1 MPKASASAMTNAS
14 IYLFVALGGA
24 LGATL
29 RFFIMQ
35 ISVQWLGKDFPF
47 GTLLVNIVGS
57 FFLGLMYALI
67 EQGYIADFPWRAMI
81 SVGLLGALTTF
92 STFSVDSLL
101 LLQQGQYVKSVVN
114 IALNVVL
121 CMAVAWLGMQVIKG
135 N

>member
-1 MPKASASAMTNAS
+1 MTNAS
-14 IYLFVALGGA
+14 IYLFVAFGGA

-57 FFLGLMYALI
+57 FFLGLMYALT

-92 STFSVDSLL
+92 STFSADSLL
-101 LLQQGQYVKSVVN
+101 LLQQGQYLKSVVN

-135 N
+135 H

>member
-1 MPKASASAMTNAS
+1 MTNAS
-14 IYLFVALGGA
+14 IYVFVALGGA

-121 CMAVAWLGMQVIKG
+121 CMAVAWVGMQVIKG

>member
-1 MPKASASAMTNAS
+1 MTNFS
-14 IYLFVALGGA
+14 LYLFVAVGGA
-24 LGATL
+24 LGASL

-35 ISVQWLGKDFPF
+35 ISQQWLGKGFPF
-47 GTLLVNIVGS
+47 GTLLVNIIGS
-57 FFLGLMYALI
+57 FMLGLVYALI

-101 LLQQGQYVKSVVN
+101 LVQQGQLFKAVLN
-114 IALNVVL
+114 IGLNVAM